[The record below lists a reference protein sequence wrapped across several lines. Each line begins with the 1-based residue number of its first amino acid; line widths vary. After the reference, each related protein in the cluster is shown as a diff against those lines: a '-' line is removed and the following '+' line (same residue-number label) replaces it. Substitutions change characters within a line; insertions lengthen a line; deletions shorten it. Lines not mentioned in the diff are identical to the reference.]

1 MAIYD
6 QLMGAPGVGGRVVLL
21 CKVCKAPA
29 QDAQSTTILKV
40 CSKCGTPLGE
50 WETEVERDAELKDF
64 EETVKRAG
72 TPVAKLFKIRIKS
85 GQHAGRYVGLRLG
98 GGLVTNPEVQ
108 KNPPVNVEGTRYGLW
123 AQDGG
128 ATQFFEGNPEAVQ
141 AELNK
146 LGYETEL
153 IQVQ

>member
-29 QDAQSTTILKV
+29 QDAKSTTILKV

-50 WETEVERDAELKDF
+50 WATEAQRDAELKEF
-64 EETVKRAG
+64 EEKVKRHG
-72 TPVAKLFKIRIKS
+72 SPVMKMFKIRIKS
-85 GQHAGRYVGLRLG
+85 GEHAGRYVGTRFG
-98 GGLVTNPEVQ
+98 GGLVTNPDVQ
-108 KNPPVNVEGTRYGLW
+108 MNPPVNVPDTKYGLW
-123 AQDGG
+123 VQERGG
-128 ATQFFEGNPEAVQ
+128 TNFFEQAVPAIL
-141 AELNK
+141 AELEK

-153 IQVQ
+153 IQTQ